1 MSEDKDDLTPG
12 DFPHNLGWSEKE
24 VTTSLE
30 NLYQFVNNECD
41 RATKWYFGKKR
52 TKRILG
58 YIFRVGAIL
67 AIATSGVIPI
77 LGEIYEKGDVPGLSP
92 AWATFALAIAGLF
105 VTLDRFGGYT
115 SGWIR
120 YIRTGQ
126 ALSRLQSNF
135 RIEWEHQRM
144 ILQGGQ
150 SDLAKVE
157 EAIKHCRDFLDQVNL
172 IVGAETDEW
181 AQDFQKAL
189 IELEKRTKEKTENS
203 SVAV

>member
-1 MSEDKDDLTPG
+1 MSDQKGDLKPGSFPDDLKWTENG
-12 DFPHNLGWSEKE
+12 A
-24 VTTSLE
+24 TASLE
-30 NLYQFVNNECD
+30 MLYQFVNDECD
-41 RATKWYFGKKR
+41 RATKWYFDKKK
-52 TKRILG
+52 TMKFLG
-58 YIFRVGAIL
+58 YVFRVGSIL
-67 AIATSGVIPI
+67 ALSIAGVIPI

-172 IVGAETDEW
+172 IVGAE
-181 AQDFQKAL
+181 
-189 IELEKRTKEKTENS
+189 
-203 SVAV
+203 